1 MIWRKIEKKNWQ
13 KLSEILRNGKKHG
26 KNVLNKLKFSLTTQ
40 LSWLKDIQQIRIP
53 INCLYGF
60 LMKLPEVEE

>member
-1 MIWRKIEKKNWQ
+1 ME
-13 KLSEILRNGKKHG
+13 
-26 KNVLNKLKFSLTTQ
+26 NVLNKLKFSLTTQ
-40 LSWLKDIQQIRIP
+40 LSLLKDIQQIRIR